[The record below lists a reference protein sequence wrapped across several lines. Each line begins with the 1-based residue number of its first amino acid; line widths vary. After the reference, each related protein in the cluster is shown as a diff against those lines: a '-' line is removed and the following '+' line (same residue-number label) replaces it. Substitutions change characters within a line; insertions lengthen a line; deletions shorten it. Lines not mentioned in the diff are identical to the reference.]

1 MNEILDIKVK
11 GKGLVDHSD
20 ISRLIDNS
28 DLDKKKKKKIATL
41 PTKAELKAKP

>member
-28 DLDKKKKKKIATL
+28 DLDKKKKKIAKL